1 MFSLFLGVFLCYVL
15 FEKNDNTNNSETF
28 LEVRSPLLRVF
39 MSSTGEKNLTRGSQT
54 ISKIDKTATRGC
66 MQSDFYGKLALS
78 KPSLFGGMRTL
89 SRASFGACSQASKI
103 DVSLF
108 VIFNFFQVEGLDE
121 TRDTIYNF
129 IWINDGSTDRWLK
142 TSILYS
148 IWLPRLHVTS

>member
-1 MFSLFLGVFLCYVL
+1 MFYLK
-15 FEKNDNTNNSETF
+15 KNDNTNNSETF

-54 ISKIDKTATRGC
+54 ISKLDKTATRGC

-78 KPSLFGGMRTL
+78 RPSLFGGMRTL
-89 SRASFGACSQASKI
+89 SRASFGAFSQASKI

-129 IWINDGSTDRWLK
+129 I
-142 TSILYS
+142 
-148 IWLPRLHVTS
+148 

>member
-1 MFSLFLGVFLCYVL
+1 MFYLK
-15 FEKNDNTNNSETF
+15 KNDNTNNSETF

-54 ISKIDKTATRGC
+54 ITKIDKTATRGC

-78 KPSLFGGMRTL
+78 RPSLFGGIR
-89 SRASFGACSQASKI
+89 RASFGACSQASKI

-129 IWINDGSTDRWLK
+129 I
-142 TSILYS
+142 
-148 IWLPRLHVTS
+148 

>member
-15 FEKNDNTNNSETF
+15 FEKNDNPNNSETF

-66 MQSDFYGKLALS
+66 MQSDFYDKLALS
-78 KPSLFGGMRTL
+78 RPSLFGSMRTL
-89 SRASFGACSQASKI
+89 SRASFVPVHRLAKLMF
-103 DVSLF
+103 LF
-108 VIFNFFQVEGLDE
+108 LLYLTFFRLKDMDE

-129 IWINDGSTDRWLK
+129 I
-142 TSILYS
+142 
-148 IWLPRLHVTS
+148 